1 MKSRLLL
8 FFLIVISA
16 FLSPVSLFA
25 QNKKSALMWF
35 DGEANFARFSHPDSI
50 DYYLKKCHD
59 LGFTDVVVDVRP
71 ITGEVFFKSSHAP
84 MMKDWKGVARPD
96 FDYLGRFI
104 QTAHQ
109 LGMRVQASLN
119 CFVAG
124 HNYFNRGLIY
134 SHHPEWAT
142 IVYTPQGLKS
152 ITEQKEKYSAMVD
165 PMNEAFRKHIIGVL
179 QDLVSEYPHLDGIIL
194 DRVRYDGIEADFSNH
209 SRKLFEKYVGQQVKH
224 FPEDIFTWKKGND
237 GKYHVSQGH
246 WFKQWI
252 TWRAQN
258 IHDAMVELRKSVK
271 ALNPHISFGTYTG
284 AWYPSYYEVGV
295 NFASNTYDPSVD
307 YDWATKQYKKT
318 GYMECLDLYTTG
330 NYYTDITIDDY
341 QHNKH
346 SVWNETDS
354 EAQTG
359 SWYCVEGSCKK
370 LRGILGG
377 HPFIGGLLV
386 DQLYK
391 EPQKLSQSIEMNL
404 KESDGVMLFDIVHLI
419 NRPEL
424 WKEVEIGM
432 KKGGMIP

>member
-179 QDLVSEYPHLDGIIL
+179 QDLVSEYPTLMASFL
-194 DRVRYDGIEADFSNH
+194 TV
-209 SRKLFEKYVGQQVKH
+209 YV
-224 FPEDIFTWKKGND
+224 TM
-237 GKYHVSQGH
+237 
-246 WFKQWI
+246 
-252 TWRAQN
+252 A
-258 IHDAMVELRKSVK
+258 
-271 ALNPHISFGTYTG
+271 
-284 AWYPSYYEVGV
+284 
-295 NFASNTYDPSVD
+295 
-307 YDWATKQYKKT
+307 
-318 GYMECLDLYTTG
+318 
-330 NYYTDITIDDY
+330 
-341 QHNKH
+341 
-346 SVWNETDS
+346 
-354 EAQTG
+354 
-359 SWYCVEGSCKK
+359 
-370 LRGILGG
+370 
-377 HPFIGGLLV
+377 
-386 DQLYK
+386 
-391 EPQKLSQSIEMNL
+391 
-404 KESDGVMLFDIVHLI
+404 
-419 NRPEL
+419 
-424 WKEVEIGM
+424 
-432 KKGGMIP
+432 